1 MSKELS
7 DKLSHDL
14 WVHDI
19 TQVVNRNFYPMEC
32 ETHSLLMMLIGINRV
47 IQQTQDLEY
56 KAFCEIQYNELK
68 YKL

>member
-14 WVHDI
+14 WVND
-19 TQVVNRNFYPMEC
+19 VVQIGNRNFYSNC
-32 ETHSLLMMLIGINRV
+32 ETHKLLMMLVGINKV
-47 IQQTQDLEY
+47 IQQTEDLEY

>member
-1 MSKELS
+1 MSKEYS

-14 WVHDI
+14 WVND
-19 TQVVNRNFYPMEC
+19 VVQIDNRYFYPRC
-32 ETHSLLMMLIGINRV
+32 ERHKLLMMLVGINRV
-47 IQQTQDLEY
+47 IQQTIDLEY

>member
-14 WVHDI
+14 WVND
-19 TQVVNRNFYPMEC
+19 VVQIGNINFYPNC
-32 ETHSLLMMLIGINRV
+32 ETHKLLMMLVGINKV
-47 IQQTQDLEY
+47 IQQTEDLEY

>member
-1 MSKELS
+1 MSKKYS

-14 WVHDI
+14 WLND
-19 TQVVNRNFYPMEC
+19 VVQIDNRNFYPNC
-32 ETHSLLMMLIGINRV
+32 ETHKLLMMLVGINRV
-47 IQQTQDLEY
+47 IQETNDLEY

>member
-14 WVHDI
+14 WVNDVA
-19 TQVVNRNFYPMEC
+19 QVINREFYPDC
-32 ETHSLLMMLIGINRV
+32 ETHKLLMMLVGINRV
-47 IQQTQDLEY
+47 IQQTDNLEY
-56 KAFCEIQYNELK
+56 KYFCEIQYNELK